1 MMTGL
6 LIITHCQLAKELLE
20 AAEFIVGSVEAVEC
34 ISIDTSKDSK
44 ILRDMIGKKMESLDQ
59 GAGVLVLT
67 DMFGGT
73 PSNLA
78 LSFLQKDTVEVVSG
92 INLPMVI
99 AVAHNRQGHSLA
111 EIAETA
117 KTAGRRS
124 ISLASE
130 LLTPKENQKVPKV
143 S

>member
-1 MMTGL
+1 MIGL

-20 AAEFIVGSVEAVEC
+20 AAEFIVGAIEAVGC

-44 ILRDMIGKKMESLDQ
+44 ELRDMIEKKIASLDQ
-59 GAGVLVLT
+59 GEGVLVLT

-78 LSFLQKDTVEVVSG
+78 LSFLQKDTVEVVTG
-92 INLPMVI
+92 TNLPMVI

-111 EIAETA
+111 EIADTA
-117 KTAGRRS
+117 KNAGRRS

-130 LLTPKENQKVPKV
+130 LLTPKED
-143 S
+143 

>member
-1 MMTGL
+1 MIGL
-6 LIITHCQLAKELLE
+6 LIITHRQLAKELLG
-20 AAEFIVGSVEAVEC
+20 AAEFIVGPVEVVEC

-44 ILRDMIGKKMESLDQ
+44 KLRDLIAKKIESLNQ
-59 GAGVLVLT
+59 GAGVLILT

-78 LSFLQKDTVEVVSG
+78 LSFLRKDTVEVVTG

-111 EIAETA
+111 EIADTA

-130 LLTPKENQKVPKV
+130 LLTPKENKEVPKV

>member
-44 ILRDMIGKKMESLDQ
+44 VLRDMIGKKMESLDQ

-130 LLTPKENQKVPKV
+130 LLKPTET
-143 S
+143 